1 MEVDM
6 LVYNTIRRA
15 WLLFGG
21 DGSVWFLGSPL
32 DTVPSDAI
40 RVG

>member
-15 WLLFGG
+15 WFLFGG
-21 DGSVWFLGSPL
+21 DGSVWCMSSPP
-32 DTVPSDAI
+32 DTVPIDAI